1 MPSYFAVAMAI
12 AVSGSA
18 WQNDV
23 NAGFPD
29 ARASITLFRRGNSAM
44 LFPFVRWQ
52 RAAAWARP
60 AHACRNRLAAAGQD
74 PVRTARRVCRR
85 RSWHILGS
93 ARRGEE
99 PDMSTAYMVA
109 AGLVLA
115 GLLLTAV
122 GIASA
127 ARAINI
133 DAETAAALAGIRLD
147 RNRELEANLIAQSR
161 AARRGLWTI
170 FAGTV
175 LQALGTAVPL
185 HWT

>member
-1 MPSYFAVAMAI
+1 
-12 AVSGSA
+12 
-18 WQNDV
+18 
-23 NAGFPD
+23 
-29 ARASITLFRRGNSAM
+29 
-44 LFPFVRWQ
+44 
-52 RAAAWARP
+52 
-60 AHACRNRLAAAGQD
+60 
-74 PVRTARRVCRR
+74 
-85 RSWHILGS
+85 
-93 ARRGEE
+93 
-99 PDMSTAYMVA
+99 MSTAYMVA
-109 AGLVLA
+109 AGLVLV
-115 GLLLTAV
+115 GLLLTAL

>member
-1 MPSYFAVAMAI
+1 
-12 AVSGSA
+12 
-18 WQNDV
+18 
-23 NAGFPD
+23 
-29 ARASITLFRRGNSAM
+29 
-44 LFPFVRWQ
+44 
-52 RAAAWARP
+52 
-60 AHACRNRLAAAGQD
+60 
-74 PVRTARRVCRR
+74 
-85 RSWHILGS
+85 
-93 ARRGEE
+93 
-99 PDMSTAYMVA
+99 MSTAYMVA
-109 AGLVLA
+109 AGLVLV
-115 GLLLTAV
+115 GLVLTAV
-122 GIASA
+122 GIAGA

>member
-1 MPSYFAVAMAI
+1 
-12 AVSGSA
+12 
-18 WQNDV
+18 
-23 NAGFPD
+23 
-29 ARASITLFRRGNSAM
+29 
-44 LFPFVRWQ
+44 
-52 RAAAWARP
+52 
-60 AHACRNRLAAAGQD
+60 
-74 PVRTARRVCRR
+74 
-85 RSWHILGS
+85 
-93 ARRGEE
+93 
-99 PDMSTAYMVA
+99 MSTAYMVA
-109 AGLVLA
+109 AGLVLV
-115 GLLLTAV
+115 GLVLTAV

-170 FAGTV
+170 LAGTV